1 MARKSGAQRVTGA
14 LADATGKSDEE
25 IRLAL
30 TVAVAAAGLFAAVR
44 LLRWLG
50 DLGSDVLVRSG
61 KRS

>member
-1 MARKSGAQRVTGA
+1 MVRRNGARRVTGA

-30 TVAVAAAGLFAAVR
+30 TVAVAAAGLFAGVR

-50 DLGSDVLVRSG
+50 DLGSDVLVRSR
-61 KRS
+61 KRA